1 MAQFW
6 PLFHFERY
14 LFEREVAEWK
24 LQMPKLHLT
33 KSVIDDLMPSSSDL
47 VYWDNSIPG
56 FGLKVTPQGRKVFIV
71 LYRTKD
77 GLSRLRKY
85 TIGTYGQTTLAI
97 ARITAQK
104 VLADRNEGK
113 DPAREKRDLRKKVV
127 TDTVEDVIKEYRSRH
142 VDALRSAYEI
152 NRIID
157 IEILSRWKTK
167 SIHEINRR
175 DILSALDEI
184 VARGSPA
191 SANYTF
197 TVIRA
202 MFNWA
207 IGRGIL
213 EKSPCTGLSKPT
225 PVISRCRIL
234 SDSELREIIFAAR
247 RTTRPY
253 GAIVEL
259 LALLGQRRGEVA
271 EMTWQEVNIEKKL
284 WTIPAERSKNS
295 RAHFVHLAPR
305 ALEIIVAQPNSDG
318 LVFPTP
324 SGKPFKEFSNMKMR
338 LDKESGVNGWVLHD
352 LRRTVVS
359 GMASLGIAPHVADKV
374 LNHQSG
380 TISGVAAVYQRHEFL
395 VERQVAIEK
404 WDEHIANLFR
414 PRSSIISKF

>member
-1 MAQFW
+1 
-6 PLFHFERY
+6 
-14 LFEREVAEWK
+14 
-24 LQMPKLHLT
+24 MPKVHLT
-33 KSVIDDLMPSSSDL
+33 KSVIDELLPSSSEL
-47 VYWDNSIPG
+47 VYWDNGVPG
-56 FGLKVTPQGRKVFIV
+56 FGLKITPQGRKVFIV

-85 TIGTYGQTTLAI
+85 TIGTYGETTLAI

-127 TDTVEDVIKEYRSRH
+127 TDTVDDIVIEYRSHH

-157 IEILSRWKTK
+157 VEILRRWRTK
-167 SIHEINRR
+167 SIHEISRR
-175 DILSALDEI
+175 DILSGLDEI

-191 SANYTF
+191 TANYTF
-197 TVIRA
+197 TVMRA

-225 PVISRCRIL
+225 PVKSRNRIL
-234 SDSELREIIFAAR
+234 SDDELREIIFAAR

-259 LALLGQRRGEVA
+259 LALLGQRRTEVA

-284 WTIPAERSKNS
+284 WTIPAERAKNS
-295 RAHFVHLAPR
+295 RTHFVHLAPR
-305 ALEIIVAQPNSDG
+305 ALEIIHVQPKTNG

-324 SGKPFKEFSNMKMR
+324 SGNPFVEFSNMKLK
-338 LDKESGVNGWVLHD
+338 LDNESGVRDWVLHD

-359 GMASLGIAPHVADKV
+359 GMASLGTAPHVADKV

-380 TISGVAAVYQRHEFL
+380 AISGVAAVYQRHEFL
-395 VERQVAIEK
+395 TERQAAMNL
-404 WDEHIANLFR
+404 WDEHIAGLFR
-414 PRSSIISKF
+414 PRSSNTA

>member
-1 MAQFW
+1 
-6 PLFHFERY
+6 
-14 LFEREVAEWK
+14 
-24 LQMPKLHLT
+24 MPRLHLT
-33 KSVIDDLMPSSSDL
+33 KSVIDALAPGSSEM
-47 VYWDNSIPG
+47 VYWDDSVPG
-56 FGLKVTPQGRKVFIV
+56 FGLKVTPYGRKVFIV

-77 GLSRLRKY
+77 GSSRLRKY

-97 ARITAQK
+97 ARIAAQK
-104 VLADRNEGK
+104 ILADRNEGK
-113 DPAREKRDLRKKVV
+113 DPAKEKRDLRKKVV
-127 TDTVEDVIKEYRSRH
+127 TDTVEDVVKEYRSRH

-157 IEILSRWKTK
+157 TEILSRWKAK
-167 SIHEINRR
+167 SIHEIGRR
-175 DILSALDEI
+175 DVLSALDEI

-191 SANYTF
+191 AANYTF
-197 TVIRA
+197 TVMRA

-225 PVISRCRIL
+225 PVKSRNRIL
-234 SDSELREIIFAAR
+234 SDDELREIIFAAR

-259 LALLGQRRGEVA
+259 LALLGQRRSEVA
-271 EMTWQEVNIEKKL
+271 EMLWREVDIEKKL
-284 WTIPAERSKNS
+284 WTIPAERAKNS

-305 ALEIIVAQPNSDG
+305 ALEIILAQPKLNG

-324 SGKPFKEFSNMKMR
+324 SGKPFMEFSNMKLQ
-338 LDKESGVNGWVLHD
+338 LDKECGVSGWVLHD

-359 GMASLGIAPHVADKV
+359 GMASLGVFPHVADKV

-395 VERQVAIEK
+395 LERKAAMEL
-404 WDEHIANLFR
+404 WDEYITHLFR
-414 PRSSIISKF
+414 PRSSAMV

>member
-1 MAQFW
+1 
-6 PLFHFERY
+6 
-14 LFEREVAEWK
+14 
-24 LQMPKLHLT
+24 MPKLHLT
-33 KSVIDDLMPSSSDL
+33 KSVIDELAPGSSET
-47 VYWDNSIPG
+47 VYWDDSVPG

-71 LYRTKD
+71 LYRTK
-77 GLSRLRKY
+77 GGFKRLRKY

-97 ARITAQK
+97 ARIAAQK

-113 DPAREKRDLRKKVV
+113 DPAGDKRDHRKKVV
-127 TDTVEDVIKEYRSRH
+127 TDTVEDVVKEYRSRH
-142 VDALRSAYEI
+142 VDALRSSYEI

-157 IEILSRWKTK
+157 TELLSRWRTK
-167 SIHEINRR
+167 SIHEISRR
-175 DILSALDEI
+175 EILSALDEI

-191 SANYTF
+191 AANYTF
-197 TVIRA
+197 TVMRA

-225 PVISRCRIL
+225 PVKSRNRIL
-234 SDSELREIIFAAR
+234 SDDELREIIFAAR

-259 LALLGQRRGEVA
+259 LALLGQRRTEVA

-284 WTIPAERSKNS
+284 WTIPEERAKNS

-305 ALEIIVAQPNSDG
+305 ALELILAQPKTDG
-318 LVFPTP
+318 LVFPTS
-324 SGKPFKEFSNMKMR
+324 SGKPFMEFSNMKLR
-338 LDKESGVNGWVLHD
+338 LDKESGVSDWVLHD

-395 VERQVAIEK
+395 TERHAAMNL
-404 WDEHIANLFR
+404 WGEHISDLFR
-414 PRSSIISKF
+414 PRSSNTA